1 MMSSKKII
9 ALIIIILLAIFISS
23 CKEQGELEDIG
34 IVIATALDYEDEEI
48 VLTVE
53 VIIPLDRVEASA
65 ESSSM
70 ILQERGDS
78 VMEAIRNVTL
88 NFDRKLFF
96 SHNLIIIF
104 GEDLARNGI
113 VNYLDFFT
121 RDSEPRESA
130 YMLVAKEAK
139 AYEIIGINSSL
150 SGSGG
155 EYLEDV
161 IDNSLYTLKSRGL
174 SVNEFF
180 KYYYDRKTPLL
191 SIVEIREVP
200 DIDPISG
207 QIGRRNI
214 LDVRGGAPF
223 YLDKLVGY
231 YSPEEMIG
239 FNFLIDEVQEGIIV
253 FEVPMKFA
261 KKSNIISQ
269 IGENTTFEIVKGNTK
284 NSIEIVEGKIN
295 LNIDVDVKGMVIE
308 DNRGLDITNLVV
320 EGGVEEA
327 CAEEIK
333 EYITMTMEKAQELKT
348 DSFGVNH
355 LFYMKYPEEYR
366 KIEDTWR
373 EEFSKI
379 DYSIDVNVDII
390 KTGLTNTP
398 TNTKRGEDY

>member
-1 MMSSKKII
+1 
-9 ALIIIILLAIFISS
+9 
-23 CKEQGELEDIG
+23 
-34 IVIATALDYEDEEI
+34 
-48 VLTVE
+48 
-53 VIIPLDRVEASA
+53 
-65 ESSSM
+65 
-70 ILQERGDS
+70 
-78 VMEAIRNVTL
+78 
-88 NFDRKLFF
+88 
-96 SHNLIIIF
+96 
-104 GEDLARNGI
+104 
-113 VNYLDFFT
+113 
-121 RDSEPRESA
+121 
-130 YMLVAKEAK
+130 
-139 AYEIIGINSSL
+139 
-150 SGSGG
+150 
-155 EYLEDV
+155 
-161 IDNSLYTLKSRGL
+161 
-174 SVNEFF
+174 
-180 KYYYDRKTPLL
+180 
-191 SIVEIREVP
+191 
-200 DIDPISG
+200 
-207 QIGRRNI
+207 
-214 LDVRGGAPF
+214 
-223 YLDKLVGY
+223 
-231 YSPEEMIG
+231 MIG